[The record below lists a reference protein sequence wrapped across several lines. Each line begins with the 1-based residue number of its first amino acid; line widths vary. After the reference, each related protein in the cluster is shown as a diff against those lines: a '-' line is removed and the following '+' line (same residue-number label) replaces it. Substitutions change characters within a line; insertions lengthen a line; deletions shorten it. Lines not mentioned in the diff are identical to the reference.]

1 MSRRSGRHPSGP
13 EHGGIFFRL
22 FLLMFLVFLLSVL
35 YVVRHPLLRFA
46 GEFWVVNEAPLDS
59 DAIIILGDD
68 NYQGDRAAR
77 AAQLFK
83 SHFAPRVIASGP
95 YLRPYASIP
104 QLEARDLASDGVPE
118 NAIVPFAHHADNTRE
133 EAMALSP
140 FLAAHGWKRIL
151 LVTSNYH
158 TRRSEY
164 IFERTLPAGT
174 VLRVVAAPDFEYD
187 PNHWWETRLGAKR
200 FFHES
205 VGMVLSVWELRN
217 AHVRTVEP
225 GWALRFPS

>member
-1 MSRRSGRHPSGP
+1 MSGVSGRHPSGA

-22 FLLMFLVFLLSVL
+22 FFWMFLIFLLCVL
-35 YVVRHPLLRFA
+35 YIVRHPILRMA
-46 GEFWVVNEAPLDS
+46 GEFWVVNETPIDS
-59 DAIIILGDD
+59 DAIVILGDD
-68 NYQGDRAAR
+68 NYQGDRAAC

-104 QLEARDLASDGVPE
+104 QLEAHDLASDGVPAS
-118 NAIVPFAHHADNTRE
+118 AIVSFPHHADNTHE

-164 IFERTLPAGT
+164 IFERTLPAGSILT
-174 VLRVVAAPDFEYD
+174 VVAAPDFEYD
-187 PNHWWETRLGAKR
+187 PNHWWGTRLGVKR

-205 VGMVLSVWELRN
+205 VGMVLSIWELRN
-217 AHVRTVEP
+217 ARVRTAES